1 YGYIS
6 GDHHL
11 LAAPYQNCPAG
22 ALVKD
27 GTKLWYHC
35 YAVNSYGNQWTYV
48 RVDGTN
54 TTGWLYN
61 RDLTG
66 QKGSSPAC

>member
-1 YGYIS
+1 
-6 GDHHL
+6 
-11 LAAPYQNCPAG
+11 AG

-27 GTKLWYHC
+27 GTKLWYQC
-35 YAVNSYGNQWTYV
+35 YVVNSYGNQWTYV

-61 RDLTG
+61 RDLTR
-66 QKGSSPAC
+66 QKGSSPPC